1 MKKISFCLFF
11 FILISILYCDWLFST
26 SHQAI
31 MITDDC
37 KIGIDINHN
46 DNIKDDEFYD
56 LDNIRNFC
64 SNENI
69 LENEK
74 IIGNLSEHEKLYFK
88 IISKSLYEKIF
99 LTSLIRLDNDKIS
112 VNLKN
117 AEKIILSEGLALP
130 KDNKKPNK
138 KYISKILEHKSN
150 AKKEKI
156 YLLNLKSMK
165 YHKIDCEKGLSSVN
179 QKYII

>member
-1 MKKISFCLFF
+1 MKKISFCLLF

-64 SNENI
+64 SDENI

-138 KYISKILEHKSN
+138 KYIS
-150 AKKEKI
+150 
-156 YLLNLKSMK
+156 YFLN
-165 YHKIDCEKGLSSVN
+165 SVN
-179 QKYII
+179 KFFLFLH